1 VIRSVAVGV
10 ALASAL
16 AIGAGP
22 AHAHD
27 PEKDPDAESAPVEPV
42 TQFWPMAG
50 ALTAVGT
57 LAVGGAFIAQDTEP
71 RLQMIGTSIALLGF
85 AAAPFVAHTR
95 SGRCERALIFGL
107 TSVATSLTTL
117 AIMQVSEPYDPKTL
131 NHDRI
136 PFGIA
141 FTTAFFA
148 AAAGVI
154 DGFLVAPGR
163 DRRP

>member
-16 AIGAGP
+16 AVGARP
-22 AHAHD
+22 AHAHE
-27 PEKDPDAESAPVEPV
+27 PEAAGASVEPIAP
-42 TQFWPMAG
+42 FWPMAG

-57 LAVGGAFIAQDTEP
+57 LAVGGALIAQDNDP
-71 RLQMIGTSIALLGF
+71 RYQMIGTSIALLGF

-107 TSVATSLTTL
+107 TSVAASLTTL
-117 AIMQVSEPYDPKTL
+117 VIMQVTDPYNDKTL
-131 NHDRI
+131 NQDRI
-136 PFGIA
+136 PFGLS
-141 FTTAFFA
+141 FTTAFFI

-154 DGFLVAPGR
+154 DGFLVAPGG